1 MSIDYR
7 PDNTFI
13 FTLARMNPPTPG
25 HLFLIR
31 SLIIEAVSKN
41 VQDVYVILSKTNDN
55 NENPIPCPEKINV
68 LGEFDDVSKT
78 MINSEKERMIH
89 ETSDEEL
96 KSKIQSVRVHT
107 ICVPDRK
114 GATPFTPVY
123 DILGQK
129 QDIPD
134 LNLFLIIGDDR
145 QNMLD
150 SITGFFFKWPNVN
163 SVDGIILPR
172 EEMSQYK
179 ELSRDPEQLERLN
192 MDDVPVNAMS
202 ASFVRNIVK
211 NDKRDK
217 FRELYLPYLEES
229 KISHLYDTIDVGL
242 KPLGEKKL
250 KTLGEKKPES
260 PSPPLKYTYPMIKG
274 LETAE
279 TTKVSSARMGPE
291 EVVPTE
297 TTKVAS
303 ARTRRK
309 KVIPAETTKVS
320 STRMGPEEVVPTET
334 TKVSS
339 DTDQD
344 NPPKKKSRT
353 SSGGKKSNKNNKKY
367 IKKRKTRKMKKN

>member
-179 ELSRDPEQLERLN
+179 ELSRDSKQLERLN

-229 KISHLYDTIDVGL
+229 KISHLYDTIYVG
-242 KPLGEKKL
+242 L
-250 KTLGEKKPES
+250 KTLGDNDKPES

-274 LETAE
+274 LSTIETTKVTSAKTRRKKVVPSE
-279 TTKVSSARMGPE
+279 TTKVSSASMGLE
-291 EVVPTE
+291 EVVP
-297 TTKVAS
+297 S
-303 ARTRRK
+303 
-309 KVIPAETTKVS
+309 ETTKVS
-320 STRMGPEEVVPTET
+320 SASMGLEEVVPSET

-339 DTDQD
+339 VTDQD
-344 NPPKKKSRT
+344 SPPKKKTKSNKL
-353 SSGGKKSNKNNKKY
+353 GGKKSNKNNKKY
-367 IKKRKTRKMKKN
+367 IKKRKTRKMKKTKKQRK